1 MYKLFLSVVL
11 SLMVLFSFNSLSA
24 QESAGTISI
33 KGDIKNPSQWSV
45 EQLKAQFADEI
56 KEVKFMDALSQWKEK
71 TGLGIPLYSVIKAAE
86 PMIEKETKWTNRDRK
101 DSKLHSYMTFFV
113 ILESGDSFRAFFSLA
128 EMMPEFN
135 PSNVYLIWSKDGEPL
150 TGKDAPLRL
159 VNADDKYPDR
169 GIYAIKNIILVDGNK
184 LAKQLKAE

>member
-1 MYKLFLSVVL
+1 MYKLFLSAAL
-11 SLMVLFSFNSLSA
+11 LLMVLFSFIPLSA
-24 QESAGTISI
+24 QESARTISI
-33 KGDIKNPSQWSV
+33 EGDIKNPRQWSI
-45 EQLKAQFADEI
+45 EQLKAQFCDEI

-71 TGLGIPLYSVIKAAE
+71 TGVGIPLYSVIKTAE
-86 PMIEKETKWTNRDRK
+86 PMIEKESKWTKRDRK

-128 EMMPEFN
+128 EMMPEFKH
-135 PSNVYLIWSKDGEPL
+135 SNIYLVWSKDGEML

-169 GIYAIKNIILVDGNK
+169 GIYSITNIILVNGNK
-184 LAKQLKAE
+184 LARQLKAE